1 MGMTQAIYEPESR
14 TALFAVARAARLCR
28 AVQREI
34 KAEILAKNDQS
45 PVTIADFGSQALIG
59 QTLAQAFP
67 GDPILAEENSSDLV
81 KPENEPLLSRATEYF
96 TRFSTDEGREPTAAK
111 TTTPG
116 ARESLIQCL
125 DHGAADH
132 GGKRFWTVDPIDGT
146 KGFLRGG
153 QYAVALALIVDG
165 RVVVA
170 ALACPNLDFRPAS
183 NKPGTL
189 FYAIRGAGAYMIS
202 EDQAHQANPTA
213 ERIRVSDRDD
223 LRFAQYCESY
233 ESSHSAQDESAT
245 IAKRL
250 GITSPSLRMD
260 SQAKYAVVA
269 RGEADLYL
277 RLPTRK
283 DYREKIWDHAAGA
296 LLVEEAGGTVTDIT
310 GRPLEFHH
318 GRELVANQGVVVSNG
333 RFHQAVIAAIN
344 ARR

>member
-1 MGMTQAIYEPESR
+1 MTEVTYERECR

-34 KAEILAKNDQS
+34 KAEVLAKNDSS
-45 PVTIADFGSQALIG
+45 PVTIADFGSQALIV

-67 GDPILAEENSSDLV
+67 DDPILAEENSADLV
-81 KPENEPLLSRATEYF
+81 KPENEPLLSHAAQYF
-96 TRFSTDEGREPTAAK
+96 TRFRAEEPREPKAGATSS
-111 TTTPG
+111 PG
-116 ARESLIQCL
+116 DREALIRCL

-132 GGKRFWTVDPIDGT
+132 GGSRFWTVDPIDGT

-153 QYAVALALIVDG
+153 QFAVALALIVEG

-170 ALACPNLDFRPAS
+170 ALACPSLDYRPAKA
-183 NKPGTL
+183 KPGTL

-202 EDQAHQANPTA
+202 EDQARQANPAA
-213 ERIRVSDRDD
+213 ERIHVGDSGE
-223 LRFAQYCESY
+223 LRFAHYCESY
-233 ESSHSAQDESAT
+233 DPSHSAQDESAT
-245 IAKRL
+245 IARRL

-296 LLVEEAGGTVTDIT
+296 LLVEEAGGTVTDIM

-318 GRELVANQGVVVSNG
+318 GRELLANKGVVVSNG
-333 RFHQAVIAAIN
+333 RFHQAVLEAIAEQ
-344 ARR
+344 R